1 MRFSDP
7 EKRDLIKAWIVIS
20 LAVAIAELGGSTL
33 FGTGGRLLALPLIIR
48 AFVIYALT
56 VGVALIAHEVLG
68 HKLVAQHFSLFA
80 EFCADD
86 ILLLFSLLSSF
97 LGFVFIAPGAVVV
110 AGMTPINIYG
120 KVAAAGPMVNIVLAV
135 LFSSLHRLGIS
146 LSIVGVDLVILSYG
160 VNAWFALFNMLP
172 IGLWDGAK
180 VYNWD
185 QKVWFAMTAIAALLF
200 LGVI

>member
-1 MRFSDP
+1 MRFSEP
-7 EKRDLIKAWIVIS
+7 EKRDLIKSWMIIS
-20 LAVAIAELGGSTL
+20 LAVAIAELGGSNL
-33 FGTGGRLLALPLIIR
+33 LAAGGKLALPLVIR

-68 HKLVAQHFSLFA
+68 HKLLAQRFGLFA
-80 EFCADD
+80 EFRADD
-86 ILLLFSLLSSF
+86 VLLIFSILSSF

-110 AGMTPINIYG
+110 SGVTRIDTYG

-135 LFSSLHRLGIS
+135 LFSALHRLGVS
-146 LSIVGVDLVILSYG
+146 LSLVGVDLVVLSYG
-160 VNAWFALFNMLP
+160 INAWFALFNMLP

-185 QKVWFAMTAIAALLF
+185 QKVWLVMTAVSGLLF
-200 LGVI
+200 LGIL

>member
-33 FGTGGRLLALPLIIR
+33 LGKGGGFLALPLIIR

-56 VGVALIAHEVLG
+56 VGAALVAHEVLG
-68 HKLVAQHFSLFA
+68 HKLAAQHFDLFA

-86 ILLLFSLLSSF
+86 VLLVFSLLSSF

-110 AGMTPINIYG
+110 AGMTPIDTYG
-120 KVAAAGPMVNIVLAV
+120 KVAAAGPMVNIALAV
-135 LFSSLHRLGIS
+135 LFSILHRLGVS

-172 IGLWDGAK
+172 VGLWDGAK

-185 QKVWFAMTAIAALLF
+185 RKVWLAMTAIAALLF